1 MIKYNIDNARVIIDC
16 DAHNKFLP
24 NRTIRVNALGKA
36 IHESIGIDDEDEDS
50 TNYSDV
56 DETTTPDMSDDGKP
70 KARALT
76 EKELLLA
83 VPYVRGY
90 AMKLKT
96 WLWFFVDQIKPIQFA
111 ENAFSSLVLPSEQK
125 RLIRAFV
132 ETQAKYKNS
141 FDDIIAGKGRGMI
154 MLLAGPPG
162 VGKTL
167 TAESVA
173 ENMKVPL
180 YVIFQTKL
188 VTNEND

>member
-1 MIKYNIDNARVIIDC
+1 MIKYNIDNARVIVDC
-16 DAHNKFLP
+16 DAHNRFLP
-24 NRTIRVNALGKA
+24 NRAIRANPLGKA
-36 IHESIGIDDEDEDS
+36 IHASIGIDDEDEDS
-50 TNYSDV
+50 TVYSDV
-56 DETTTPDMSDDGKP
+56 DELTTPDTSDDGKP

-90 AMKLKT
+90 AMKLKQ
-96 WLWFFVDQIKPIQFA
+96 WLWFFVDQIKAIQFA
-111 ENAFSSLVLPSEQK
+111 ENAFASLVLPSEQK

-132 ETQAKYKNS
+132 ETQAKHKDS

-180 YVIFQTKL
+180 YVSPAIKL
-188 VTNEND
+188 IVKGND